1 LTIHQH
7 NYIVVL
13 MVPQFDINGNLPA
26 GVHEI
31 TVEEFIRRFGSNNY
45 RRNVISGLL
54 LALSSLKKAGCKR
67 VYIDGSFI
75 TEKIFPGDYDGC
87 WDVDNVDPLL
97 LDPVLLN
104 FDYGRAAQKMKYSG
118 EFFPA
123 QLIEG
128 SSGITFFE
136 FFQQDKDTGAPKGIV
151 AINLQELQT

>member
-1 LTIHQH
+1 MI
-7 NYIVVL
+7 
-13 MVPQFDINGNLPA
+13 PEFDIYGNLPA
-26 GVHEI
+26 GVHET
-31 TVEEFIRRFGSNNY
+31 TVAEFINKFGINSY
-45 RRNVISGLL
+45 RQNIMKGLL
-54 LALSSLKKAGCKR
+54 LALNSLKKAGCKR

-75 TEKIFPGDYDGC
+75 TAKIFPEDYDGC
-87 WDVDNVDPLL
+87 WDVYNVDPLL

-104 FDYGRAAQKMKYSG
+104 FDYGRAAQKMKYLG

-151 AINLQELQT
+151 AINLQELQI